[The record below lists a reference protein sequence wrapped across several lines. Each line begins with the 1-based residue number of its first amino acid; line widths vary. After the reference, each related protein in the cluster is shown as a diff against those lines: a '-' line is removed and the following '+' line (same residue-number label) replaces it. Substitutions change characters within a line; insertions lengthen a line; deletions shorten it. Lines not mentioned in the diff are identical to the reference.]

1 MTLTLFKMALKCKSS
16 DAGNSDT
23 AKIGY
28 KVLPLSAKVKVLDLK
43 KKEEKSYAEVVE
55 INS

>member
-16 DAGNSDT
+16 DAGNSDM

-28 KVLPLSAKVKVLDLK
+28 KVLPLSEKVKVLDLK

-55 INS
+55 ING